1 MENDKKELDDL
12 IRQSASGISS
22 VKSEYESSVQA
33 QLNSLLSSVSDTRSD
48 ISGLMTQ
55 LDNSMDGIYTLTDSA
70 SSDLSEIQ
78 TTLDDS
84 CKPLT
89 KAWRNWEND
98 WKIQRYAGKRGFSQL
113 ESL

>member
-1 MENDKKELDDL
+1 MATASSLTSAVSDVENDKKELDDL

-22 VKSEYESSVQA
+22 VKSEYESSVQT

-70 SSDLSEIQ
+70 SSDLTEIQ
-78 TTLDDS
+78 T
-84 CKPLT
+84 PLVT
-89 KAWRNWEND
+89 PVMLYK
-98 WKIQRYAGKRGFSQL
+98 GF
-113 ESL
+113 